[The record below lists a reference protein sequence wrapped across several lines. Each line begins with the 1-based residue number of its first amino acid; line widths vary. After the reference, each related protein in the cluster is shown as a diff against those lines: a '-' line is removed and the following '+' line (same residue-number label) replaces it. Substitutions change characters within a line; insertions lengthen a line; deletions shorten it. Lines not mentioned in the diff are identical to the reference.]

1 MSLFKSEGNVS
12 SVTFCILET
21 ISFFTCLTVH
31 INRKNILTCCQALC
45 GGLRQ
50 DWISLTPTVKLACYS
65 FSFVKIHSFM

>member
-1 MSLFKSEGNVS
+1 MILFKSEGNVS
-12 SVTFCILET
+12 SVTLCILET

-31 INRKNILTCCQALC
+31 INGKICRLPVRHS
-45 GGLRQ
+45 GGMRQ